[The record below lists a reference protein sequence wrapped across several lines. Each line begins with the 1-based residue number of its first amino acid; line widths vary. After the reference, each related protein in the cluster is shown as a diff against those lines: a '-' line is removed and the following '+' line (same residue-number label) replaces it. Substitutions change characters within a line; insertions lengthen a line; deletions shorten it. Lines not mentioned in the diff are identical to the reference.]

1 VILLDFILNHLLVI
15 ILICIVLFVVLPFI
29 MKLFKTAITL
39 AIIVLLL
46 GAVGVFG
53 PGFFENI
60 QKPIAATQSFTAHS
74 IEPVIKKELSGAK
87 FNYNPQTKK
96 YDIQSTSFK
105 LDGISDQNKATV
117 EINNKSYTVDVSFMK
132 SFIDEQIAK
141 QNT

>member
-1 VILLDFILNHLLVI
+1 
-15 ILICIVLFVVLPFI
+15 

-53 PGFFENI
+53 PRFFKII
-60 QKPIAATQSFTAHS
+60 QKPTNATQSFTVHS

-87 FNYNPQTKK
+87 FSYNPHTKK
-96 YDIQSTSFK
+96 YNIQSTSFK
-105 LDGISDQNKATV
+105 LDGISDQNKATL
-117 EINNKSYTVDVSFMK
+117 EINKKSYTVDVSFMK

-141 QNT
+141 QNI